1 MAGHAG
7 RSPSFRFADAWLGLA
22 GALRSG
28 GTGRHAPG
36 RGPVGRTGWRN
47 ARGRPCLSAAAKAPR
62 VLAGRL
68 GLELPPPRAV
78 PDPAAAPAVPDADVP
93 GTAVARRREDPGPV
107 PPGPVG
113 GAAGRRLWEAMVE
126 RRHPLGRAR
135 PPGARVRQ
143 WIRPERHGVPGGTG
157 FGSAAWRLAARDA
170 WTGWTPGARAASTG
184 RVVRSHRFLP
194 LPGVRAYGLAP
205 EVLRMAAARVA
216 DGREARYPGPSRGVL
231 HPRRPGALRIPPS
244 PRGLD
249 RRRARRRAQ
258 GRGRHG
264 ARPGAGEGWRGAPRQ
279 AGRRPAG
286 ALAGACD
293 GADIDRAE
301 RGYGR
306 SAHDL
311 RADPPA
317 GRRHGPGLA
326 GEHGRGAAGRP
337 AGGGGGNGRVPAAAG
352 PGGDHGAR
360 SGAALRGDRRPLPP
374 RARRPGHA
382 GHHDPE
388 PHRPPGD
395 GGAGRSR
402 RRRKAR
408 LRRPRPRRAGGH
420 GPGPPAG
427 PVRHG
432 RGPARRPGGGQ
443 PPPGGRAGPRPGA
456 GGRPRGH
463 AGGLRPRP
471 RGRLPGA
478 ARQGGGRGDAPPARP
493 GRSARRRVR
502 DAGRRGDVP
511 AGARRGPARHRGA
524 GAGDPGLRR
533 PGGPKG
539 AHRPPGDP
547 GGGGHG
553 DAARGWGKAR
563 GAAALAAAHGRASGA
578 GGGRRRPRRHRAG
591 PVPQEVDRGDVVRNP
606 RSGTRLEDRRPG
618 AADGLGKRPAS
629 GAVTARPM
637 SPTSPCPRGSAR
649 RPRRPMSVPSGTSG
663 SRAPCWPSRA
673 TAGSSAW
680 PPPERR
686 RTSAP
691 SSSAP
696 GAPSGPTRPAGSRR
710 AG

>member
-7 RSPSFRFADAWLGLA
+7 RSPSFRFADAWLA
-22 GALRSG
+22 
-28 GTGRHAPG
+28 G
-36 RGPVGRTGWRN
+36 RG
-47 ARGRPCLSAAAKAPR
+47 APLR
-62 VLAGRL
+62 RHG
-68 GLELPPPRAV
+68 PPRAG
-78 PDPAAAPAVPDADVP
+78 PRAGRADRLAQRPGQAVPVGGGEGA
-93 GTAVARRREDPGPV
+93 ARP
-107 PPGPVG
+107 G
-113 GAAGRRLWEAMVE
+113 GAAGAGASARPAPFPTRPPRPRSRTRTSPAPRWPAAGRTPARSRPVRWAARPDVGCGRRWWSAAI
-126 RRHPLGRAR
+126 PLAGRAR
-135 PPGARVRQ
+135 PAPGSASGSARSATASPAGPASGPR
-143 WIRPERHGVPGGTG
+143 PGGWRPGTRG
-157 FGSAAWRLAARDA
+157 PDGPPGPAPPAPGGWSAA
-170 WTGWTPGARAASTG
+170 TASS
-184 RVVRSHRFLP
+184 RCPAS
-194 LPGVRAYGLAP
+194 RAYGLAP

-258 GRGRHG
+258 GGGRHG

-502 DAGRRGDVP
+502 TPDGGEMCLRERAAALPAIAVP
-511 AGARRGPARHRGA
+511 EPAIPASGGPGARKGRTA
-524 GAGDPGLRR
+524 R
-533 PGGPKG
+533 PGIR
-539 AHRPPGDP
+539 AAEVTVMPPGDGERRAEP
-547 GGGGHG
+547 PRWLPLTAGRP
-553 DAARGWGKAR
+553 ARGEADAVHAATVPGRCRRRWTVETWSETPGPAPDWR
-563 GAAALAAAHGRASGA
+563 TGAPAPPTARAS
-578 GGGRRRPRRHRAG
+578 RRPLAF
-591 PVPQEVDRGDVVRNP
+591 
-606 RSGTRLEDRRPG
+606 RP
-618 AADGLGKRPAS
+618 L
-629 GAVTARPM
+629 
-637 SPTSPCPRGSAR
+637 
-649 RPRRPMSVPSGTSG
+649 PRRSCAS
-663 SRAPCWPSRA
+663 
-673 TAGSSAW
+673 
-680 PPPERR
+680 
-686 RTSAP
+686 
-691 SSSAP
+691 
-696 GAPSGPTRPAGSRR
+696 
-710 AG
+710 